1 MILPRLSLIFP
12 ALLMAASIACA
23 QTPTEPAPPVVGGYQ
38 TAPVDD
44 PDIKS
49 AADFAVSAASKPYT
63 LTEIVAARRQVVAGV
78 NYSLCLRVKTKKVGL
93 FTHGRFV
100 AARVFRDLNQTYQL
114 TSWQD
119 VKTCN

>member
-12 ALLMAASIACA
+12 ALLMASAACA
-23 QTPTEPAPPVVGGYQ
+23 QTPAQEPPPVVGGYQ

-44 PDIKS
+44 PDIKA
-49 AADFAVSAASKPYT
+49 AADFAVSAAPKPYT
-63 LTEIVAARRQVVAGV
+63 LTEIVTARQQVVAGI

-100 AARVFRDLNQTYQL
+100 AAKIFRDLNQTYQL
-114 TSWQD
+114 TAWQD
-119 VKTCN
+119 MKTCG